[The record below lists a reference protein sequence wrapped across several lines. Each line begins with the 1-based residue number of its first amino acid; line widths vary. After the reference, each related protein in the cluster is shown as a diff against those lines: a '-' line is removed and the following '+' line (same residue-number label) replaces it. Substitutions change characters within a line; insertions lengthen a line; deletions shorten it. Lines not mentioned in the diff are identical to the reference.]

1 MRIVAHGKLRALMP
15 EPIEIEVATVAEAM
29 EALGHVV
36 PGFRPTVGK
45 GRECVQIVG
54 VDTMGDLFDPTDRE
68 EIHLVPPFMGAR
80 GAVQIVLGA
89 VLVAISFIP
98 GIGTATAAFI
108 FNAGLAMIAGGII
121 ALFSPA
127 PSSDH
132 GGVSNDKSRYLGTP
146 KNTVAI
152 GTRIPIVYGR
162 HRVYGHFL
170 AFDIDSDQTVLLP

>member
-1 MRIVAHGKLRALMP
+1 MRIVAHGKLRDIMP
-15 EPIEIEVATVAEAM
+15 DPIEIEVASIAEAV

-36 PGFRPTVGK
+36 PGFRPKIGK
-45 GRECVQIVG
+45 ERECVQIIG
-54 VDTMGDLFDPTDRE
+54 VETMADLFDPTDRE
-68 EIHLVPPFMGAR
+68 EIHIVPPFVGAR

-89 VLVAISFIP
+89 VLVAVSFIP
-98 GIGTATAAFI
+98 GLGPATAAFM
-108 FNAGLAMIAGGII
+108 FNAGLALIAGGII

-127 PSSDH
+127 PSSDS

-152 GTRIPIVYGR
+152 GTRIPVLYGR
-162 HRVYGHFL
+162 HQVYGHFL